1 MRTEIKTVLITGA
14 NGFIGKNLSVTL
26 KEKLSIKVL
35 TFNRDDSIEKLS
47 SLVNGADFIFHL
59 AGENRPDSPTMFDVV
74 NRGLT
79 EELSNILLNLNKSI
93 PIILTSSSQAVLGN
107 PYGASKLAAED
118 VLRKLSKSN
127 RNPIIIYRLP
137 GVFGK
142 WCKPNYNSVVATF
155 CHNVAHGLPIEVNN
169 PNITLDLVYIDDVIN
184 SFILQM
190 EDNHFGVKLESV
202 TPQYHISVGDL
213 ASKINAFELS
223 RSSLISERVGMGL
236 MRALYSTYV
245 SYLPADKFS
254 YGVEYHED
262 ARGIFV
268 EMLKTRDSGQ
278 FSFFTALPGVTRG
291 GHYHHTKT
299 EKFMVIKGQAKF
311 CFRHILTDEE
321 HILYTSEESFR
332 IVETAPG
339 WSHSVTNVG
348 NDDLVALIWANEIFS
363 KQHPD
368 TVSYKV

>member
-1 MRTEIKTVLITGA
+1 
-14 NGFIGKNLSVTL
+14 
-26 KEKLSIKVL
+26 
-35 TFNRDDSIEKLS
+35 
-47 SLVNGADFIFHL
+47 
-59 AGENRPDSPTMFDVV
+59 
-74 NRGLT
+74 
-79 EELSNILLNLNKSI
+79 
-93 PIILTSSSQAVLGN
+93 
-107 PYGASKLAAED
+107 
-118 VLRKLSKSN
+118 
-127 RNPIIIYRLP
+127 
-137 GVFGK
+137 
-142 WCKPNYNSVVATF
+142 
-155 CHNVAHGLPIEVNN
+155 
-169 PNITLDLVYIDDVIN
+169 
-184 SFILQM
+184 
-190 EDNHFGVKLESV
+190 
-202 TPQYHISVGDL
+202 
-213 ASKINAFELS
+213 
-223 RSSLISERVGMGL
+223 MGL